1 MSSVISQYAES
12 LITAL
17 CNAGLNAKRG
27 FLAQFVE
34 DIQSYPF
41 IALQNS
47 KESNCK
53 YTDRTVTA
61 DRNMLLLI
69 SVCAGFDQDDS
80 MDSALLS
87 VRRALMKGKRIL
99 HLGESPVEGKFSVGE
114 PEYFIPEGADHL
126 YVCQVPI
133 TIQYTDTL

>member
-12 LITAL
+12 LITTL
-17 CNAGLNAKRG
+17 CNDGLNAKRG

-69 SVCAGFDQDDS
+69 SVKAGFDQDDA

-87 VRRALMKGKRIL
+87 IRSSLMKGKRVL
-99 HLGESPVEGKFSVGE
+99 YLGNAPTAGKFSVGE
-114 PEYFIPEGADHL
+114 PEFFIPEGADHL
-126 YVCQVPI
+126 YVCQFPI